1 MGGVMPNWLIPTL
14 KWGGIVVAVVFAV
27 ALVVVSGQSDVPAEG
42 AEEAASTA
50 PIVLYWILL
59 IVGVI
64 AAVAGFV
71 LGGRQKASS

>member
-1 MGGVMPNWLIPTL
+1 MPNWLIPTL
-14 KWGGIVVAVVFAV
+14 KWGGILVAVAFAI
-27 ALVVVSGQSDVPAEG
+27 ALIVTGQSDTLAEG

-50 PIVLYWILL
+50 PVVLYWVLL
-59 IVGVI
+59 VVGVI